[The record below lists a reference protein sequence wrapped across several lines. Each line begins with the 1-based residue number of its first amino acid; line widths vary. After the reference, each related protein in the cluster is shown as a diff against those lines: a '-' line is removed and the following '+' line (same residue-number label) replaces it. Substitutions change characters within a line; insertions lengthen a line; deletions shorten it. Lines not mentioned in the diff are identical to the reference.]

1 MSKKWQKSLNFAPI
15 LRETEKMRPTAILL
29 LHCPDQQGIISEMT
43 KFITD
48 NKGNIVY
55 LDQYV
60 DRQDSVFFMRIEWE
74 LDKFLIPREKIEE
87 YISTLYAQRYHMT
100 FNLYFND
107 IRPRMAIF
115 VSKMSHCLYDLLA
128 RYKSGEWAVDIPC
141 IISNHED
148 LRYVA
153 DQFDIPYYVWSIK
166 KDHSNK
172 DEVEAA
178 EMALLKEKKVTFIVL
193 ARYMQIITDNMINA
207 YPHHIINIH
216 HSFLPAFVGAKPYH
230 QAWERGVKIIGAT
243 SHYVTNE
250 LDAGPIIEQD
260 VVRITHKEDP
270 DSLVLKG
277 RDLEKIVLSRAVTK
291 HIQRKILTY
300 HNKTIIFS

>member
-1 MSKKWQKSLNFAPI
+1 MTK
-15 LRETEKMRPTAILL
+15 PTAILL
-29 LHCPDQQGIISEMT
+29 LHCPDQQGIISEVT

-60 DRQDSVFFMRIEWE
+60 DRQDGVFFMRIEWE
-74 LDKFLIPREKIEE
+74 LEGFLIPRDKIEE
-87 YISTLYAQRYHMT
+87 YITTLYVQRYEMD
-100 FNLYFND
+100 FSLYFND
-107 IRPRMAIF
+107 VRPRMAIF

-128 RYKSGEWAVDIPC
+128 RYKAGEWDVDIPC

-153 DQFDIPYYVWSIK
+153 EQFNIPYYVWSIN

-172 DEVEAA
+172 DEIEAA
-178 EMALLKEKKVTFIVL
+178 EMRLLKEKKVTFIVL
-193 ARYMQIITDNMINA
+193 ARYMQIVTENMINA

-216 HSFLPAFVGAKPYH
+216 HSFLPAFIGAKPYH
-230 QAWERGVKIIGAT
+230 QAYERGVKIIGAT
-243 SHYVTNE
+243 SHYVTTE

-260 VVRITHKEDP
+260 VVRISHKDTPE
-270 DSLVLKG
+270 SLVLKG

-291 HIQRKILTY
+291 HIERKILTY
-300 HNKTIIFS
+300 RNKTIIFS

>member
-1 MSKKWQKSLNFAPI
+1 
-15 LRETEKMRPTAILL
+15 MRPTAILL
-29 LHCPDQQGIISEMT
+29 LHCPDKQGIITEIT

-48 NKGNIVY
+48 NNGNIVY

-60 DRQDSVFFMRIEWE
+60 DSLDGMFFMRLEWE
-74 LDKFLIPREKIEE
+74 LSNFTIPREKLKD
-87 YISTLYAQRYHMT
+87 YIQTLYAQRYDMT
-100 FNLYFND
+100 FSLHFSD
-107 IRPRMAIF
+107 VKPRMAIF

-128 RYKSGEWAVDIPC
+128 RYNAGEWNVEIPC

-153 DQFDIPYYVWSIK
+153 EQFGIPYYVWSIK

-172 DEVEAA
+172 AEVEQA
-178 EMALLKEKKVTFIVL
+178 EMELLKKEKVSFIVL
-193 ARYMQIITDNMINA
+193 ARYMQIISEQMISE

-216 HSFLPAFVGAKPYH
+216 HSFLPAFIGAKPYH

-243 SHYVTNE
+243 SHYVTME

-260 VVRITHKEDP
+260 VVRITHKDTPE
-270 DSLVLKG
+270 SLVLKG

-291 HIQRKILTY
+291 HIERKILTY
-300 HNKTIIFS
+300 NNKTIIFS

>member
-1 MSKKWQKSLNFAPI
+1 MK
-15 LRETEKMRPTAILL
+15 PTAVML
-29 LHCPDQQGIISEMT
+29 LHCQDKPGIISEVT

-60 DRQDSVFFMRIEWE
+60 DREDGMFFMRIEWE
-74 LDKFLIPREKIEE
+74 LEKFMIPKDKIEE
-87 YISTLYAQRYHMT
+87 YIDTLYSKRYNLSFH
-100 FNLYFND
+100 LYFKED
-107 IRPRMAIF
+107 KPRMAIF

-128 RYKSGEWAVDIPC
+128 RYKAGEWDVEIPC

-148 LRYVA
+148 LRYIA
-153 DQFDIPYYVWSIK
+153 DQFGIPYYVWSIK

-172 DEVEAA
+172 AEVEAA
-178 EMALLKEKKVTFIVL
+178 EMELLKKERVTFIVL
-193 ARYMQIITDNMINA
+193 ARYMQIISDAMIGT

-243 SHYVTNE
+243 SHYVTAD

-260 VVRITHKEDP
+260 VMRVSHKDTAE
-270 DSLVLKG
+270 SLVLKG
-277 RDLEKIVLSRAVTK
+277 KDLEKIVLSRAVTK

-300 HNKTIIFS
+300 NNKTIIFS

>member
-1 MSKKWQKSLNFAPI
+1 MK
-15 LRETEKMRPTAILL
+15 PTAVLL
-29 LHCPDQQGIISEMT
+29 LHCQDKPGIISEVT

-60 DRQDSVFFMRIEWE
+60 DHEDGMFFMRIEWVLE
-74 LDKFLIPREKIEE
+74 NFMIPKEKIHE
-87 YISTLYAQRYHMT
+87 YIETLYSQRYQMT
-100 FNLYFND
+100 FNLYFNED
-107 IRPRMAIF
+107 KPRMAIF

-128 RYKSGEWAVDIPC
+128 RYKAGEWNVEIPC

-153 DQFDIPYYVWSIK
+153 EQFDIPYYVWSIK

-172 DEVEAA
+172 AEVEAA
-178 EMALLKEKKVTFIVL
+178 EMELLDREKVTFIVL
-193 ARYMQIITDNMINA
+193 ARYMQIISDEMISK

-216 HSFLPAFVGAKPYH
+216 HSFLPAFIGAKPYH

-243 SHYVTNE
+243 SHYVTE
-250 LDAGPIIEQD
+250 DLDAGPIIEQD
-260 VVRITHKEDP
+260 VMRVSHKDTPET
-270 DSLVLKG
+270 LVLKG

-300 HNKTIIFS
+300 NNKTIIFS